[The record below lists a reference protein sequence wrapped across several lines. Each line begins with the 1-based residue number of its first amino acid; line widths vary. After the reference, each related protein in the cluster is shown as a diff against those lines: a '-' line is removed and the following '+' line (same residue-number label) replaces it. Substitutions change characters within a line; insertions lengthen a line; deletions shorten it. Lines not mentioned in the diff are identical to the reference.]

1 MSIVGTPQYVF
12 SFGTGA
18 PGSPR
23 SLTITPP
30 TNGNSLLVVINNG
43 GASGTRALTANA
55 GAVTFELDYTS
66 TNSGAH
72 EFYRANNIATGP
84 SSIEYSWDGGG
95 SAFVEAWVFE
105 VQNLAASP
113 LQDTNAEQHF
123 LAESGDVTLDSSTAN
138 AIAIAAMFL
147 FDSRDVTASGPNVAR
162 VGSGSTTQ
170 DCLYSTDLGAAGSKN
185 IGGTWTGTVQAHF
198 AGVVYEI
205 AAAAP
210 PAGATVAWF
219 VA

>member
-12 SFGTGA
+12 SFGA
-18 PGSPR
+18 SPR
-23 SLTITPP
+23 SLTISPP

-43 GASGTRALTANA
+43 GATGTRALTANS
-55 GAVTFELDYTS
+55 GAVSFTLDYTS

-95 SAFVEAWVFE
+95 SSFVEAFVFE
-105 VQNLAASP
+105 VQNLAAAAP
-113 LQDTNAEQHF
+113 QDTNAEQHF
-123 LAESGDVTLDSSTAN
+123 AAEAGDVTLDSSTAN
-138 AIAIAAMFL
+138 AIAIAAMYL

-162 VGSGSTTQ
+162 VGSGSTVQ

-185 IGGTWTGTVQAHF
+185 IGGTWTSGVQAHF

-205 AAAAP
+205 AAGGGGNGAA
-210 PAGATVAWF
+210 VAWF